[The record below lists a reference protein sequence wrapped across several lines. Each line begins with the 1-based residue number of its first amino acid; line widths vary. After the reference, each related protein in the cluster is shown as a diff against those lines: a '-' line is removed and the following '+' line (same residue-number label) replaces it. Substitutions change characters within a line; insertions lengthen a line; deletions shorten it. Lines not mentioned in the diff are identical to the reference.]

1 MGTAEVLCEPSMVP
15 DFQGSY
21 TSEEPLGSDNSHSF
35 SVEGPTT
42 VPCSAG
48 NAIQPVTLLTDPRPV
63 LADVKHQSYGPA
75 TPTDHMAH
83 LQEKLS
89 TQKSFRAS

>member
-1 MGTAEVLCEPSMVP
+1 MGTAEVFCEPSLVP

-21 TSEEPLGSDNSHSF
+21 TSEEPPGSDNSRSF

-48 NAIQPVTLLTDPRPV
+48 DAIQPVTLLTDPRPD
-63 LADVKHQSYGPA
+63 LADVKHESYGPA
-75 TPTDHMAH
+75 NPTDHMAH
-83 LQEKLS
+83 LQEK
-89 TQKSFRAS
+89 F